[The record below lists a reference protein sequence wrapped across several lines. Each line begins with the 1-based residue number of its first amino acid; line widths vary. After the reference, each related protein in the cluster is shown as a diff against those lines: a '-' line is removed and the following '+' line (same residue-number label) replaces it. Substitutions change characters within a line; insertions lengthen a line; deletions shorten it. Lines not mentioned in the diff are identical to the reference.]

1 MSNGVKVINMVPS
14 DMKKALM
21 KRTVDAVCVWNPT
34 YEAILTQLSDVK
46 PYGRFAT
53 ADGEPCR
60 LMS

>member
-1 MSNGVKVINMVPS
+1 MVPS

-21 KRTVDAVCVWNPT
+21 KRTVDAVCIWNPT

-46 PYGRFAT
+46 PIWSFRHT
-53 ADGEPCR
+53 AEWGPCR